1 LLQPHEQLITQVHA
15 VKAFI
20 ARLRRPLT
28 HRPLLRRLAI
38 GPRLLAG
45 FTLTALLMGALGGF
59 CLLEMQKIRHQG
71 ELIERGPLSSIAQ
84 ADAIAIDLV
93 KLRLEAALLLAYAND
108 PSETVN
114 RKINVEQL
122 ANEVNQGFTDYLAN
136 VPAGNEH
143 DSIRLLQ
150 DAYQQF
156 LAPLKDAIGL
166 IEHKRGAEANAIA
179 TGALENQGSMMDMQ
193 VQLLRELNKQASADA
208 LTASARTDA
217 QSRLI
222 IPIAIAVAVLITLLL
237 AWRLSVSIIRPLRQA
252 LQVAHTV
259 ASGDLSQPVHAE
271 GRDEAAQ
278 LLQMLGH
285 MRDQLHGVI
294 SQIGGAVTRL
304 NAATHEMGTIM
315 QGSAEGM
322 QQQYNEIEQAA
333 TAVTQMSQA
342 VEEVAGNAVST
353 STESRASSAA
363 VRQGQ
368 AQLDQTMADIG
379 ELTDQVEQA
388 AARAQDLAEQT
399 SGINKVL
406 DVIRNVAEQTNL
418 LALNAAI
425 EAARAGEVGRGFAVV
440 ADEVRALAHRTGA
453 STREIEQMMGAIHQ
467 GTGLAVQALA
477 ASASQAGRTR
487 ERAQAAKDV
496 LGSISQA
503 VAAIDERNQVIASA
517 AEQQAQVAREVDR
530 NLVRIRDLSLQSAT
544 GAAQTSVASQ
554 ELGELAV
561 ELNGML
567 GRFSL

>member
-1 LLQPHEQLITQVHA
+1 MKALIS
-15 VKAFI
+15 
-20 ARLRRPLT
+20 RLR
-28 HRPLLRRLAI
+28 RPLLRRLAI

-45 FTLTALLMGALGGF
+45 FILTALLMGALGGF
-59 CLLEMQKIRHQG
+59 CLVEMQKIRHQA

-108 PSETVN
+108 PGETVN

-122 ANEVNQGFTDYLAN
+122 ANEVNQGFKDYLAN
-136 VPAGNEH
+136 VPAGTEH
-143 DSIRLLQ
+143 DSIMLLQ

-156 LAPLKDAIGL
+156 LAPLKEAIGL
-166 IEHKRGAEANAIA
+166 IEGKRVSDANAM
-179 TGALENQGSMMDMQ
+179 TTDALGNQGAMMDMQ
-193 VQLLRELNKQASADA
+193 VQLLRELNKQATADA
-208 LTASARTDA
+208 LTASAQTDA
-217 QSRLI
+217 QSRRV
-222 IPIAIAVAVLITLLL
+222 IPIAIAVALLITLLL

-259 ASGDLSQPVHAE
+259 AAGDLSQAVHAE

-315 QGSAEGM
+315 QGNAEGM

-353 STESRASSAA
+353 STDSRASSTA

-368 AQLDQTMADIG
+368 TQLDQTMADIG

-440 ADEVRALAHRTGA
+440 ADEVRALAHRTGT
-453 STREIEQMMGAIHQ
+453 STREIEQMMGGIHQ
-467 GTGLAVQALA
+467 GTHLAVQALA

-544 GAAQTSVASQ
+544 GAAQTSAASQ

>member
-1 LLQPHEQLITQVHA
+1 MNSSLLRSLVVKA
-15 VKAFI
+15 VKALFSLF
-20 ARLRRPLT
+20 R
-28 HRPLLRRLAI
+28 RPLLRRLGI
-38 GPRLLAG
+38 GKRLLTG
-45 FTLTALLMGALGGF
+45 FGVTALLMAALGGF
-59 CLLEMQKIRHQG
+59 CMLAMKQVRHQG
-71 ELIERGPLSSIAQ
+71 ELIEQGPLSSIAQ
-84 ADAIAIDLV
+84 ADAIALGLV

-108 PSETVN
+108 PGETVN

-122 ANEVNQGFTDYLAN
+122 ANEVDQGFKDYLAA
-136 VPAGNEH
+136 VPNGTER
-143 DSIRLLQ
+143 DSILLLQ
-150 DAYQQF
+150 EAYKQF
-156 LAPLKDAIGL
+156 LGPLKDAIAQVEQKH
-166 IEHKRGAEANAIA
+166 IADASTIA
-179 TGALENQGSMMDMQ
+179 TNALGNQGAMMDMQ
-193 VQLLRELNKQASADA
+193 VQLLRELNKQTTAEALAASAK
-208 LTASARTDA
+208 TDS
-217 QSRLI
+217 QTRI
-222 IPIAIAVAVLITLLL
+222 VIPVAIAVALLITLLL

-259 ASGDLSQPVHAE
+259 AAGDLSQPVVAE

-294 SQIGGAVTRL
+294 SQIGAAVARL

-322 QQQYNEIEQAA
+322 QQQYNEIEMAA

-342 VEEVAGNAVST
+342 VDEVAGNAVST
-353 STESRASSAA
+353 STESRASSDA

-368 AQLDQTMADIG
+368 TQLDETMADIG

-388 AARAQDLAEQT
+388 AARARDLAEQT
-399 SGINKVL
+399 SGIHKVL

-453 STREIEQMMGAIHQ
+453 STREIETMMGGIHA
-467 GTGLAVQALA
+467 GTGQAVQALT
-477 ASASQAGRTR
+477 ASADQAGRTR
-487 ERAQAAKDV
+487 ARAQVAKDV
-496 LGSISQA
+496 LGSISKA
-503 VAAIDERNQVIASA
+503 VAGIDERNQVIASA

-530 NLVRIRDLSLQSAT
+530 NLVRIRDLSLQSAN
-544 GAAQTSVASQ
+544 GAAQTSAASQ
-554 ELGELAV
+554 ELGQLAV

>member
-1 LLQPHEQLITQVHA
+1 LLQPYEQQVTQVLVVKA
-15 VKAFI
+15 VKALF
-20 ARLRRPLT
+20 ARFR
-28 HRPLLRRLAI
+28 RPLLRRLGI
-38 GPRLLAG
+38 GKRLLTG
-45 FTLTALLMGALGGF
+45 FGITALLMAALGGF
-59 CLLEMQKIRHQG
+59 CMLAMQQVRHQG
-71 ELIERGPLSSIAQ
+71 ELIEQGPLSSIAQ
-84 ADAIAIDLV
+84 ADAIALDLV

-108 PSETVN
+108 PGETVN

-122 ANEVNQGFTDYLAN
+122 ANEVDQGFRDYLAA
-136 VPAGNEH
+136 VAKGTER
-143 DSIRLLQ
+143 DSILLLQ
-150 DAYQQF
+150 DAYKQF
-156 LAPLKDAIGL
+156 LGPLKEAIAQVEQKH
-166 IEHKRGAEANAIA
+166 IAEASALATNAL
-179 TGALENQGSMMDMQ
+179 GNQGAMMDMQ
-193 VQLLRELNKQASADA
+193 VQLLRELNKQTTAEALAASAK
-208 LTASARTDA
+208 TDA
-217 QSRLI
+217 QTRI
-222 IPIAIAVAVLITLLL
+222 VIPVAIAVALLITLLL

-259 ASGDLSQPVHAE
+259 AAGDLSQPVVAE

-294 SQIGGAVTRL
+294 SQIGAAVARL

-322 QQQYNEIEQAA
+322 QQQYNEIEMAA

-342 VEEVAGNAVST
+342 VDEVAGNAVST
-353 STESRASSAA
+353 STESRASSDA

-368 AQLDQTMADIG
+368 TQLDETMADIG

-388 AARAQDLAEQT
+388 AARARDLAEQT
-399 SGINKVL
+399 SGIHKVL

-453 STREIEQMMGAIHQ
+453 STREIETMMGGIHQ
-467 GTGLAVQALA
+467 GTGQAVQALT
-477 ASASQAGRTR
+477 ASADQAGRTR
-487 ERAQAAKDV
+487 ARAQVAKDV
-496 LGSISQA
+496 LGSISKA
-503 VAAIDERNQVIASA
+503 VAGIDERNQVIASA

-530 NLVRIRDLSLQSAT
+530 NLVRIRDLSLQSAN
-544 GAAQTSVASQ
+544 GAAQTSAASQ
-554 ELGELAV
+554 ELGQLAV

>member
-1 LLQPHEQLITQVHA
+1 M
-15 VKAFI
+15 KAFVT
-20 ARLRRPLT
+20 RLR
-28 HRPLLRRLAI
+28 RPLLRRLGI

-45 FTLTALLMGALGGF
+45 FTLTAVLMGALGGF
-59 CLLEMQKIRHQG
+59 CLLEMQRIRHQG
-71 ELIERGPLSSIAQ
+71 ELIEQGPLSSIAQ

-108 PSETVN
+108 PAETVN

-122 ANEVNQGFTDYLAN
+122 ANEVNQGFKDYLAA
-136 VPAGNEH
+136 VPAGTER
-143 DSIRLLQ
+143 DSIMLLQ

-156 LAPLKDAIGL
+156 LAPLKEAIGL
-166 IEHKRGAEANAIA
+166 IEQKNNAQANAMA
-179 TGALENQGSMMDMQ
+179 TGALDNQGAMMDMQ
-193 VQLLRELNKQASADA
+193 VQLLRELNKQATADA
-208 LTASARTDA
+208 LAASARTDA
-217 QSRLI
+217 QSRLVVPI
-222 IPIAIAVAVLITLLL
+222 VIAIALLITLLL

-252 LQVAHTV
+252 LQVAHAV
-259 ASGDLSQPVHAE
+259 AAGDLSQAVVAE
-271 GRDEAAQ
+271 GRDEPAQ
-278 LLQMLGH
+278 LLKMLGH
-285 MRDQLHGVI
+285 MRDQLHAVI
-294 SQIGGAVTRL
+294 SQIGAAVARL

-333 TAVTQMSQA
+333 AAVTQMTQA

-353 STESRASSAA
+353 SLESRNSSAA

-368 AQLDQTMADIG
+368 TQLDQTMADIG
-379 ELTDQVEQA
+379 ELADQVEQA
-388 AARAQDLAEQT
+388 AARAQDLAAQT
-399 SGINKVL
+399 AGINKVL

-425 EAARAGEVGRGFAVV
+425 EAARAGDVGRGFAVV
-440 ADEVRALAHRTGA
+440 ADEVRALAHRTGS
-453 STREIEQMMGAIHQ
+453 STREIEQMMSGIHQ
-467 GTGLAVQALA
+467 GTGQAVEALA
-477 ASASQAGRTR
+477 ASADQAGRTR
-487 ERAQAAKDV
+487 QRAQAAKDV
-496 LGSISQA
+496 LGNISQA

-544 GAAQTSVASQ
+544 GAAQTSAASQ

>member
-1 LLQPHEQLITQVHA
+1 M
-15 VKAFI
+15 
-20 ARLRRPLT
+20 R
-28 HRPLLRRLAI
+28 
-38 GPRLLAG
+38 
-45 FTLTALLMGALGGF
+45 
-59 CLLEMQKIRHQG
+59 KIRHQG

-108 PSETVN
+108 PGETVN

-122 ANEVNQGFTDYLAN
+122 ANEVNQGFKDYLAN
-136 VPAGNEH
+136 VPAGTEH
-143 DSIRLLQ
+143 DSIMLLQ

-166 IEHKRGAEANAIA
+166 VEQKRGAEANAMA
-179 TGALENQGSMMDMQ
+179 NGALGNQGAMMDMQ
-193 VQLLRELNKQASADA
+193 VQLLRELNKQATADA
-208 LTASARTDA
+208 LAASAHTDA
-217 QSRLI
+217 QSRQV
-222 IPIAIAVAVLITLLL
+222 IPVAIAIALLITLLL

-259 ASGDLSQPVHAE
+259 ASGDLSQAVNAE

-294 SQIGGAVTRL
+294 SQIGAAVKRL
-304 NAATHEMGTIM
+304 NAATHEMGAIM
-315 QGSAEGM
+315 QGSADGM

-342 VEEVAGNAVST
+342 VEAVAGNAVST
-353 STESRASSAA
+353 SSESRACSAA

-368 AQLDQTMADIG
+368 AQLDQTMADIS

-399 SGINKVL
+399 CGINKVL
-406 DVIRNVAEQTNL
+406 EVIRNVAEQTNL

-453 STREIEQMMGAIHQ
+453 STREIEQMMGGIHQ
-467 GTGLAVQALA
+467 GTGLAVEALA

-487 ERAQAAKDV
+487 QRAQVAKDV

-503 VAAIDERNQVIASA
+503 VASIDERNQVIASA

-530 NLVRIRDLSLQSAT
+530 NLVRIRDLSQQSAT
-544 GAAQTSVASQ
+544 GAAQTSAASQ
-554 ELGELAV
+554 ELGVLAV

>member
-1 LLQPHEQLITQVHA
+1 LLQPYEQQVTQVLVVKA
-15 VKAFI
+15 VKAVF
-20 ARLRRPLT
+20 ARFR
-28 HRPLLRRLAI
+28 RPLLRRLGI
-38 GPRLLAG
+38 GKRLLTG
-45 FTLTALLMGALGGF
+45 FGITALLMAALGGF
-59 CLLEMQKIRHQG
+59 CMLAMQQVRHQG
-71 ELIERGPLSSIAQ
+71 ELIEQGPLSSIAQ
-84 ADAIAIDLV
+84 ADAIALDLV

-108 PSETVN
+108 SGETVN

-122 ANEVNQGFTDYLAN
+122 ANEVDQGFRDYLAAVAN
-136 VPAGNEH
+136 GTER
-143 DSIRLLQ
+143 DSILLLQ
-150 DAYQQF
+150 DAYKQF
-156 LAPLKDAIGL
+156 LGPLKEAIAQVEQKH
-166 IEHKRGAEANAIA
+166 IAEASALATNAL
-179 TGALENQGSMMDMQ
+179 GNQGAMMDMQ
-193 VQLLRELNKQASADA
+193 VQLLRELNKQTTAEALAASAK
-208 LTASARTDA
+208 TDA
-217 QSRLI
+217 QTRI
-222 IPIAIAVAVLITLLL
+222 VIPVAIAVALLITLLL

-259 ASGDLSQPVHAE
+259 AAGDLSQPVVAE

-294 SQIGGAVTRL
+294 SQIGAAVARL

-322 QQQYNEIEQAA
+322 RQQYNEIEMAA

-342 VEEVAGNAVST
+342 VDEVAGNAVST
-353 STESRASSAA
+353 STESRASSDA

-368 AQLDQTMADIG
+368 TQLDETMADIG

-388 AARAQDLAEQT
+388 AARARDLAEQT
-399 SGINKVL
+399 SGIHKVL

-453 STREIEQMMGAIHQ
+453 STREIETMMGGIHQ
-467 GTGLAVQALA
+467 GTGQAVQALT
-477 ASASQAGRTR
+477 ASADQAGRTR
-487 ERAQAAKDV
+487 ARAQVAKDV
-496 LGSISQA
+496 LGSISKA
-503 VAAIDERNQVIASA
+503 VAGIDERNQVIASA

-530 NLVRIRDLSLQSAT
+530 NLVRIRDLSLQSAN
-544 GAAQTSVASQ
+544 GAAQTSAASQ
-554 ELGELAV
+554 ELGQLAV

>member
-1 LLQPHEQLITQVHA
+1 MKALIT
-15 VKAFI
+15 
-20 ARLRRPLT
+20 RLR
-28 HRPLLRRLAI
+28 RPLLRRLAI

-45 FTLTALLMGALGGF
+45 FILTALLMGALGGF

-93 KLRLEAALLLAYAND
+93 KLRLEAALLLAYAHD
-108 PSETVN
+108 PGETVN

-122 ANEVNQGFTDYLAN
+122 ANEVNQGFKDYLAN
-136 VPAGNEH
+136 VPAGTEH
-143 DSIRLLQ
+143 DSIMLLQ

-166 IEHKRGAEANAIA
+166 IEQNRTSEANAMA
-179 TGALENQGSMMDMQ
+179 NGALGNQGAMMDMQ
-193 VQLLRELNKQASADA
+193 VQLLRELNKQATADA
-208 LTASARTDA
+208 LAASAQTDA
-217 QSRLI
+217 QSRLV
-222 IPIAIAVAVLITLLL
+222 IPIAIAVALLITLLL

-259 ASGDLSQPVHAE
+259 AAGDLSQAVHAE

-304 NAATHEMGTIM
+304 NAATHEMGAIM
-315 QGSAEGM
+315 QGNAEGM

-353 STESRASSAA
+353 STDSRASSTA

-368 AQLDQTMADIG
+368 TQLDQTMADIG

-388 AARAQDLAEQT
+388 AARAQDLAAQT
-399 SGINKVL
+399 AGINKVL

-453 STREIEQMMGAIHQ
+453 STREIEQMMGGIHQ

-496 LGSISQA
+496 LGSIAQA
-503 VAAIDERNQVIASA
+503 VATIDERNQVIASA

-544 GAAQTSVASQ
+544 GAAQTSAASQ

>member
-1 LLQPHEQLITQVHA
+1 M
-15 VKAFI
+15 KAFVT
-20 ARLRRPLT
+20 RLR
-28 HRPLLRRLAI
+28 RPLLRRLAI

-59 CLLEMQKIRHQG
+59 CLLEMQRIRHQG
-71 ELIERGPLSSIAQ
+71 ELIEQGPLSSIAQ
-84 ADAIAIDLV
+84 ADAIAINLV

-108 PSETVN
+108 PGETVN
-114 RKINVEQL
+114 RKISVEQL
-122 ANEVNQGFTDYLAN
+122 ANEVNQGFKEYLAQ
-136 VPAGNEH
+136 VSAGTEH
-143 DSIRLLQ
+143 DSIMLLQ
-150 DAYQQF
+150 EAYQGF
-156 LAPLKDAIGL
+156 IAPLKDAIGL
-166 IEHKRGAEANAIA
+166 IEHKRGAEATAMAN
-179 TGALENQGSMMDMQ
+179 GALGNQGAMMDMQ
-193 VQLLRELNKQASADA
+193 VQLLRELNKQATADA
-208 LTASARTDA
+208 LAASARTDA
-217 QSRLI
+217 QSRLV

-259 ASGDLSQPVHAE
+259 AAGDLSQPVVAE

-294 SQIGGAVTRL
+294 SQIGAAVARL
-304 NAATHEMGTIM
+304 NAATHEMGSIM

-333 TAVTQMSQA
+333 TAVTQMTQA

-368 AQLDQTMADIG
+368 TQLDQTMADIG

-388 AARAQDLAEQT
+388 AARAQDLATQT
-399 SGINKVL
+399 AGINKVL
-406 DVIRNVAEQTNL
+406 DVIRAVAEQTNL

-453 STREIEQMMGAIHQ
+453 STREIELMMGGIHQ

-477 ASASQAGRTR
+477 ASADQAGRTR

-503 VAAIDERNQVIASA
+503 VEAIDERNQVIASA

-544 GAAQTSVASQ
+544 GAAQTSAASQ

>member
-15 VKAFI
+15 LKAFI
-20 ARLRRPLT
+20 TRLR
-28 HRPLLRRLAI
+28 RPLLRRLTI

-108 PSETVN
+108 PGETVN

-122 ANEVNQGFTDYLAN
+122 ANEVNQGFKDYLAN
-136 VPAGNEH
+136 VPAGTEH
-143 DSIRLLQ
+143 DSILLLQ

-156 LAPLKDAIGL
+156 LAPLKEAIGL
-166 IEHKRGAEANAIA
+166 VEQHRIGDANAMA
-179 TGALENQGSMMDMQ
+179 TGALGNQGAMMDMQ
-193 VQLLRELNKQASADA
+193 VQLLRELNKQATADA
-208 LTASARTDA
+208 LAAAAHTDA
-217 QSRLI
+217 QTRRV
-222 IPIAIAVAVLITLLL
+222 IPIAIAVALLITLLL
-237 AWRLSVSIIRPLRQA
+237 AWRLSVSIIRPMRQA
-252 LQVAHTV
+252 LHVAHTV
-259 ASGDLSQPVHAE
+259 AAGDLSQAMHAE

-304 NAATHEMGTIM
+304 NAATDEMGAIM

-353 STESRASSAA
+353 SSESRASSAA

-368 AQLDQTMADIG
+368 TQLDQTMADIA

-453 STREIEQMMGAIHQ
+453 STREIEQMMGGIHQ

-487 ERAQAAKDV
+487 QRAQAAKDV

-503 VAAIDERNQVIASA
+503 VVSIDERNQVIASA

-544 GAAQTSVASQ
+544 GAAQTSAASQ
-554 ELGELAV
+554 ELGELAA
-561 ELNGML
+561 ELNSML